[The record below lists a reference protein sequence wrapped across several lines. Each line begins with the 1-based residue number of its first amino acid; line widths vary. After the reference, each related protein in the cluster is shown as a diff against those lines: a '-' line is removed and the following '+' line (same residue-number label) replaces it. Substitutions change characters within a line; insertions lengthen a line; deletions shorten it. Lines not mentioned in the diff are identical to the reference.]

1 MPIDREDRR
10 GGWDLTLRG
19 AGGSPS
25 CEEGGVALEEVKSG
39 LEAAEDESSAG
50 SVGDPSEGVGET
62 VPRRDRTDDA
72 FLRIAG
78 ARRSDVTD
86 DCFVS

>member
-39 LEAAEDESSAG
+39 LEAAEDESKIGRAH
-50 SVGDPSEGVGET
+50 V
-62 VPRRDRTDDA
+62 
-72 FLRIAG
+72 
-78 ARRSDVTD
+78 
-86 DCFVS
+86 